1 MILAIVY
8 VSEAVRKSVALAVLD
23 LASNLPSRLLHTF
36 EDIQYNRTS
45 FFFASNSA
53 IDLTNSILK
62 FSHFAFKE
70 INFNE
75 HIGCHPTLGSLDHI
89 CISPLGDNSSIEE
102 VARFS
107 QQFAIEYS
115 NYHKI
120 PVFCYGKAS
129 YTGRKLKDI
138 RKSLGY
144 FTNPLVLPTSD
155 SDEIRQA
162 DYGAS
167 YYDPAKGI
175 TCIGMILPISV
186 NVIYLFYYKSVYL
199 IV

>member
-8 VSEAVRKSVALAVLD
+8 VSEAARKSVALALLD
-23 LASNLPSRLLHTF
+23 LSSSLPSRLLHTF

-45 FFFASNSA
+45 FFFASNSSKE
-53 IDLTNSILK
+53 LTNSIIK
-62 FSHFAFKE
+62 FSDFAFKE

-89 CISPLGDNSSIEE
+89 CISALGDSTSIDE

-107 QQFAIEYS
+107 QQFANEYS
-115 NYHKI
+115 SYHRI

-129 YTGRKLKDI
+129 STSRKLKDI

-155 SDEIRQA
+155 SDEMRQA

-167 YYDPAKGI
+167 YYDTAKGI
-175 TCIGMILPISV
+175 TCIGML
-186 NVIYLFYYKSVYL
+186 LFL
-199 IV
+199 IVTHVKYL